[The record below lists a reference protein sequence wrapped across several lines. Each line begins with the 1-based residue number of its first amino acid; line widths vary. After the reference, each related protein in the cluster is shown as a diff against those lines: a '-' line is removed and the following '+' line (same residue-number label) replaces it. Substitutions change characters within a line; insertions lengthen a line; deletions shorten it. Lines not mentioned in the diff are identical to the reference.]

1 LTVGIGQKTEE
12 PEFIRRE
19 AMITQGLMMSH
30 VVFGVLGILC
40 GVAIFMDALNANER
54 NLERIKKLS
63 MAVAV
68 FIILS
73 YLIGGYWYVVF
84 YGHDRDIIKAGQWP
98 WAHNYFMEVKEHLF
112 FIPLMLSIYL
122 PVVAYRND
130 VLRDGNNR
138 KLLLVISALIVL
150 FGLFMEGAGG
160 IISKGVTIGL
170 MVR

>member
-1 LTVGIGQKTEE
+1 LGSKPGNLNLL
-12 PEFIRRE
+12 RRE
-19 AMITQGLMMSH
+19 TMFTQGLMMSH

-40 GVAIFMDALNANER
+40 GVAIFMDTLNANER

-63 MAVAV
+63 MAVAI
-68 FIILS
+68 FIVLA

-112 FIPLMLSIYL
+112 FIPLILSLYL
-122 PVVAYRND
+122 PIVTYRND
-130 VLRDGNNR
+130 VLRDENIR
-138 KLLLVISALIVL
+138 KLLLGISALIVL

-170 MVR
+170 MGR